1 MFHPSALRVAAFA
14 VATLLSS
21 SLSFALHAQDPSSGQ
36 GAREP
41 RAGQSDPRPQGG
53 QGRQQQGRQQQGRR
67 QQGRQQGGRPSVAPG
82 GSARER
88 MWPAPT
94 QEDWAKPCLIPFQRS
109 WEDALAVSKET
120 QKPILICVN
129 MDGEIASEHYAGIR
143 YREAAKAKLYE
154 PYVCVIA
161 SVYRHSPR
169 DYDQQ
174 GRRVLC
180 PRFGSVT
187 CGEHIRIEP
196 MLYEKYFDGKR
207 IAPRH
212 VMVELD
218 GSESYDVYYAYDTDS
233 VFDAIRDG
241 IDEREIKPK
250 PIVRGDRSLVERVA
264 SRDRKDREAV
274 EKAFLEGDAALR
286 ARLLDAAKKNPQAA
300 PEELL
305 RLAVFSLDQ
314 KLGKV
319 AREALAKAK
328 SQGAIDVI
336 NEALRVP
343 LGKDEKRALVDA
355 LARLGK
361 THKGM
366 EAERARTLASVH
378 RGLDSKSRAID
389 VEGWRSQIAGAAYPA
404 PQTYTAL
411 TEVLSE
417 ADEAARKSNV
427 SADAKL
433 RIAEANLALALR
445 RKRGG
450 GRAASKGKIRDYA
463 RLLLIDAR
471 DAALDAKKLGASA
484 WRADTALALIER
496 ELGDSKKAF
505 SYAESAV
512 DAMPDA
518 VASENAIQVLDL
530 FARARQDAILGAL
543 RARKEWPAEWLTD
556 VHAAYS
562 VLSIS
567 PFATDAQA
575 LSHYDFLMRLG
586 ATEKATRVLDTSLA
600 RFPDSPTL
608 HDRLRTRIL
617 RERGLDALEMVYE
630 RMLKKPGKAKSLDW
644 FAGYASM
651 VTAEFQRR
659 NGESA
664 EALDAYERAFAHFER
679 SIVNNAGSKASSEH
693 FIAMA
698 HAGRAR
704 VHMEDKN
711 YGASVRELLAAFA
724 RCETATDAFDGLN
737 LRAADTAITLKAR
750 LSEVGETDLL
760 AQLVDRMNSMD
771 QRLFRSAAFNAAAP
785 GTNGG
790 RPSLRRSTRRR
801 GR

>member
-1 MFHPSALRVAAFA
+1 
-14 VATLLSS
+14 
-21 SLSFALHAQDPSSGQ
+21 
-36 GAREP
+36 
-41 RAGQSDPRPQGG
+41 
-53 QGRQQQGRQQQGRR
+53 
-67 QQGRQQGGRPSVAPG
+67 
-82 GSARER
+82 

-94 QEDWAKPCLIPFQRS
+94 QADWAKPCLIPFQRS

-143 YREAAKAKLYE
+143 YREPAKAKLYE

-169 DYDQQ
+169 DYDEQ

-196 MLYEKYFDGKR
+196 LLYEKYFDGKR

-218 GSESYDVYYAYDTDS
+218 ESESYDVYYAFDTDS

-241 IDEREIKPK
+241 IVERDIKPK

-274 EKAFLEGDAALR
+274 EKAFLNGDAAMR
-286 ARLLDAAKKNPQAA
+286 TRLIEAAKKNPQAA

-305 RLAVFSLDQ
+305 RLAIFGLDE
-314 KLGKV
+314 KLSKV
-319 AREALAKAK
+319 AREALADAR
-328 SQGAIDVI
+328 SVGAIDVI

-343 LGKDEKRALVDA
+343 LGKTEKRKLVDA

-361 THKGM
+361 DNKGLD
-366 EAERARTLASVH
+366 AERARTLSSVH
-378 RGLDSKSRAID
+378 RGLDAKSRSVNVD
-389 VEGWRSQIAGAAYPA
+389 GWRRVMAGSSYEA
-404 PQTYTAL
+404 PTYTAL
-411 TEVLSE
+411 TDLLDKED
-417 ADEAARKSNV
+417 AKARKSSV
-427 SADAKL
+427 TADSKI
-433 RIAEANLALALR
+433 RIAEANLALA
-445 RKRGG
+445 RKRKG
-450 GRAASKGKIRDYA
+450 AASPGAKGKIRNFA

-471 DAALDAKKLGASA
+471 DAALAAKKLGAA
-484 WRADTALALIER
+484 PWRADTALALIER
-496 ELGDSKKAF
+496 ELGDQNKAF
-505 SYAESAV
+505 EYAQAAV
-512 DAMPDA
+512 DAMPDSA
-518 VASENAIQVLDL
+518 ASENAIQVLDL
-530 FARARQDAILGAL
+530 FARARQKAILTAL
-543 RARKEWPAEWLTD
+543 RARKQWPAEWLTD

-586 ATEKATRVLDTSLA
+586 ASEKATRILDKSLA
-600 RFPDSPTL
+600 RFPDSARL
-608 HDRLRTRIL
+608 HDRLRTRVL
-617 RERGLDALEMVYE
+617 RARGLDALETHYE

-644 FAGYASM
+644 YAGYASM
-651 VTAEFQRR
+651 VTAEFKRR

-664 EALDAYERAFAHFER
+664 EALDAYERGMAHFER
-679 SIVNNAGSKASSEH
+679 SIVKNPASKASSEH

-711 YGASVRELLAAFA
+711 FGESVRELLAGFE

-737 LRAADTAITLKAR
+737 LRPADTAITLRALLR
-750 LSEVGETDLL
+750 ERGERELQAKLQAKMD
-760 AQLVDRMNSMD
+760 SME
-771 QRLFRSAAFNAAAP
+771 QRLFRSAAYNAPAP
-785 GTNGG
+785 GTNG
-790 RPSLRRSTRRR
+790 PSLRRSTRR